1 MVWMKGDAMYSI
13 EVRKLPVL
21 GLLVVALISL
31 VGCSSAK
38 PTDDP
43 GVDRMGKY
51 ILMQKGPETEVVV
64 GYRYAQNSLGSD
76 WLLLE
81 VAMTS
86 PPKQTAVIQRE
97 KVSVRTPAGA
107 TIPLAT
113 QREFNQA
120 FGTLQSILRAADVV
134 RDPMDYWPPRKS
146 TCAIRFFVEPGT
158 AVSFDEVTV
167 NDFRACQGRFL
178 FNIPGGVQAGRY
190 VFSIDLEESE
200 VRIPFT
206 LED

>member
-178 FNIPGGVQAGRY
+178 FNIPGGVQAGR
-190 VFSIDLEESE
+190 
-200 VRIPFT
+200 
-206 LED
+206 

>member
-1 MVWMKGDAMYSI
+1 MVWMKGDVMNSMNVHKISI
-13 EVRKLPVL
+13 L
-21 GLLVVALISL
+21 GLLVMALISL

-51 ILMQKGPETEVVV
+51 ILMQKGPDAEVVV
-64 GYRYAQNSLGSD
+64 GYRYAQNSLGSE

-86 PPKQTAVIQRE
+86 PPKQTAVIHRE
-97 KVSVRTPAGA
+97 KVSVNTPAGK

-113 QREFNQA
+113 QRDFNQA
-120 FGTLQSILRAADVV
+120 YGTLQPILAAADVV
-134 RDPMDYWPPRKS
+134 RDPMDYWPPRKT
-146 TCAIRFFVEPGT
+146 TCAIRFFMEPGT

-200 VRIPFT
+200 VRIPITF
-206 LED
+206 ED